1 MEPISERKLRYIEY
15 LQREEGSR
23 HHKNSE
29 DAYQY
34 ALLKVGDPRAPE
46 EARKIFAS
54 RLTGHVSDD
63 PLRNLKYLFVASA
76 TLASRAAI
84 SVGMEDE
91 RAFNISDLFIQQM
104 DALESEQAVRD
115 LQAEMIAYYT
125 KEVAALDKKQVWSRD
140 VMRGMDYIYE
150 HLHEPL
156 TARDVAE
163 HVGLSRSYYSTLF
176 KNETG
181 TSISAYIQSKR
192 IEASKNMLCY
202 SDIPL
207 AEISA
212 ILAFSSQSHFNRV
225 FRQQT
230 GYTPRS
236 YRMRFSERA
245 EDETPK
251 QAQQKAAQET
261 P

>member
-1 MEPISERKLRYIEY
+1 MDAITEGKLRYMEF

-23 HHKNSE
+23 HHSNSE

-46 EARKIFAS
+46 EARKMFAS

-91 RAFNISDLFIQQM
+91 RAFNISDLFIRQM
-104 DALESEQAVRD
+104 DLLQSLEAVRE

-125 KEVAALDKKQVWSRD
+125 KEVAALDKKKIWSRD
-140 VMRGMDYIYE
+140 VLRGMDYIYE
-150 HLHEPL
+150 HLHESL
-156 TARDVAE
+156 SARDVAAY
-163 HVGLSRSYYSTLF
+163 VGLSRSYYSTLF
-176 KNETG
+176 KNDTG
-181 TSISAYIQSKR
+181 VSLSGYILGKR
-192 IEASKNMLCY
+192 VEAAKNMLSY

-236 YRMRFSERA
+236 YRMRFSERSENTA
-245 EDETPK
+245 G
-251 QAQQKAAQET
+251 
-261 P
+261 

>member
-1 MEPISERKLRYIEY
+1 MDAITEGKLRYMEF

-23 HHKNSE
+23 HHSNSE

-46 EARKIFAS
+46 EARKMFAS

-91 RAFNISDLFIQQM
+91 RAFNISDLFIRQM
-104 DALESEQAVRD
+104 DLLQSLEAVRE

-125 KEVAALDKKQVWSRD
+125 KEVAALDKKKIWSRD
-140 VMRGMDYIYE
+140 VLRGMDYIYE
-150 HLHEPL
+150 HLHESL
-156 TARDVAE
+156 SARDVAAY
-163 HVGLSRSYYSTLF
+163 VGLSRSYYSTLF

-181 TSISAYIQSKR
+181 VSLSGYILGKR
-192 IEASKNMLCY
+192 VEAAKNMLSY

-236 YRMRFSERA
+236 YRMRFSERSENTA
-245 EDETPK
+245 G
-251 QAQQKAAQET
+251 
-261 P
+261 

>member
-1 MEPISERKLRYIEY
+1 M
-15 LQREEGSR
+15 
-23 HHKNSE
+23 
-29 DAYQY
+29 
-34 ALLKVGDPRAPE
+34 
-46 EARKIFAS
+46 FAS

-91 RAFNISDLFIQQM
+91 RAFNISDLFIRQM
-104 DALESEQAVRD
+104 DLLQSLEEVRE

-125 KEVAALDKKQVWSRD
+125 KEVAALDKKKVWSRD
-140 VMRGMDYIYE
+140 VLRGMDYIYE
-150 HLHEPL
+150 HLHESL
-156 TARDVAE
+156 SARDVAAY
-163 HVGLSRSYYSTLF
+163 VGLSRSYYSTLF

-181 TSISAYIQSKR
+181 VSLSGYILGKR
-192 IEASKNMLCY
+192 VEAAKNMLSY

-236 YRMRFSERA
+236 YRMRFSERSENTA
-245 EDETPK
+245 G
-251 QAQQKAAQET
+251 
-261 P
+261 

>member
-1 MEPISERKLRYIEY
+1 MDAITEGKLRYMEF

-23 HHKNSE
+23 HHSNSE

-46 EARKIFAS
+46 EARKMFAS

-91 RAFNISDLFIQQM
+91 RAFNISDLFIRQM
-104 DALESEQAVRD
+104 DLLQSLEEVRE

-125 KEVAALDKKQVWSRD
+125 KEVAALDKKKVWSRD
-140 VMRGMDYIYE
+140 VLRGMDYIYE
-150 HLHEPL
+150 HLHESL
-156 TARDVAE
+156 SARDVAAY
-163 HVGLSRSYYSTLF
+163 VGLSRSYYSTLF

-181 TSISAYIQSKR
+181 VSLSGYILGKR
-192 IEASKNMLCY
+192 VEAAKNMLSY

-236 YRMRFSERA
+236 YRMRFSERSENTA
-245 EDETPK
+245 G
-251 QAQQKAAQET
+251 
-261 P
+261 

>member
-1 MEPISERKLRYIEY
+1 MEQVTEGKLRYMEF
-15 LQREEGSR
+15 LQREEGNR
-23 HHKNSE
+23 HHSSAE

-34 ALLKVGDPRAPE
+34 ELLKIGDPRAPE
-46 EARKIFAS
+46 EARRIFAS

-104 DALESEQAVRD
+104 DHLDSEREVRE

-125 KEVAALDKKQVWSRD
+125 REVAALDKRKILSRD
-140 VMRGMDYIYE
+140 VLRGMDYIYE

-156 TARDVAE
+156 SAADVAD

-176 KNETG
+176 KNEAEV
-181 TSISAYIQSKR
+181 SLSAYILGKR
-192 IEASKNMLCY
+192 IEAAKNMLCY

-207 AEISA
+207 AEISV
-212 ILAFSSQSHFNRV
+212 ILAFSSQSHFSRV

-230 GYTPRS
+230 GYTPRA
-236 YRMRFSERA
+236 YRMRFSARGA
-245 EDETPK
+245 PPD
-251 QAQQKAAQET
+251 AAAV
-261 P
+261 PD

>member
-1 MEPISERKLRYIEY
+1 MEPVSESKLRYMEY

-23 HHKNSE
+23 HHTNAE

-63 PLRNLKYLFVASA
+63 PLRNLKYLFVSSA

-84 SVGMEDE
+84 SVGLDDE
-91 RAFNISDLFIQQM
+91 RAYNISDLFIQQV
-104 DALESEQAVRD
+104 DLLENEEAIRD
-115 LQAEMIAYYT
+115 LQAEMIAFYT

-156 TARDVAE
+156 SARDVAD

-181 TSISAYIQSKR
+181 KSLSAYILGKR

-225 FRQQT
+225 FREQT
-230 GYTPRS
+230 GYTPRA
-236 YRMRFSERA
+236 YRMRFSERGEGTA
-245 EDETPK
+245 GDETT
-251 QAQQKAAQET
+251 QWTE
-261 P
+261 